1 MCSRSHLYLPDLI
14 DTDRI
19 NDAGIYRNRY
29 LPFAVLGVNY
39 TQTIE
44 EGTMMNKDPQK
55 TTSTAHDS
63 ELFTGLTDEYF
74 EAVKGLDFGLS
85 EEEDEALHQ
94 ALWNF

>member
-1 MCSRSHLYLPDLI
+1 
-14 DTDRI
+14 
-19 NDAGIYRNRY
+19 
-29 LPFAVLGVNY
+29 
-39 TQTIE
+39 
-44 EGTMMNKDPQK
+44 MNKDPQK

-94 ALWNF
+94 ALWNS